1 MAGINHFVIVG
12 NVTKDVE
19 LRQTAGGN
27 PTATYAVA
35 VDATRFDKDGTKH
48 EGADFIPVTTYGKQ
62 AENDAKFLKK
72 GATVAVTGKI
82 HSWYNRQENKG
93 GFNFEAEQVQ
103 YLRKPTPRDAADNS
117 GSQDNHGEAPLPD
130 DLDDWRRAYD
140 NADDLSVKPT
150 APAAPKKPGKKTNK

>member
-1 MAGINHFVIVG
+1 MAGINQFVIIG

-35 VDATRFDKDGTKH
+35 VDATYIDREGNKH
-48 EGADFIPVTTYGKQ
+48 EAADFIPVTTYGKQ

-72 GATVAVTGKI
+72 GTTVAVTGKI
-82 HSWYNRQENKG
+82 RSWYNRQENKG
-93 GFNFEAEQVQ
+93 GFNFEADQVQ
-103 YLRKPTPRDAADNS
+103 YLRKPTPRDAADNT
-117 GSQDNHGEAPLPD
+117 GTQDNHGESPLPGE
-130 DLDDWRRAYD
+130 LDDWVRAYD

-150 APAAPKKPGKKTNK
+150 PPAARTKPSKKARD